1 MDPST
6 PTPRFL
12 RMFCAVFCGACL
24 SLVVSCLVG
33 WTRVSTVDSELVQ
46 IIVGMV
52 VVATVVFTAF
62 VCPLYDVWRYSPRV
76 ADVVVLLLPLVGWVL
91 LVFGVLL
98 MRYLNCTKG
107 EGLLAG
113 EVIEHAEGALLG
125 CVIFCWPGVAAIAAR
140 RYAGTRRCIAPL
152 SLGAGGLLMAVYWLM
167 V

>member
-1 MDPST
+1 MEPTT

-12 RMFCAVFCGACL
+12 SMFCAVFGGACL

-33 WTRVSTVDSELVQ
+33 WTRVSTVDSEMVQ

-62 VCPLYDVWRYSPRV
+62 VYPLYDVWRYSPRV

-98 MRYLNCTKG
+98 MSYLNCTKG
-107 EGLLAG
+107 EELSAAK
-113 EVIEHAEGALLG
+113 VILCAKAALQG
-125 CVIFCWPGVAAIAAR
+125 GVIFCWPGVAAIAAR

-167 V
+167 L